1 MKIIYSELKKLL
13 PDLANQRLEQLI
25 NDLALIGHFVDGV
38 ENKNNETILS
48 LEIRQ
53 NRGDCLGYWGIAK
66 ELAVLYDLKLKEPKI
81 FLPPIT
87 SRVTLPITIKS
98 PDQVTRV
105 MAIKISN
112 LKNRPTPSWLKNFLS
127 QHDIRSINTLVDL
140 TNYIMILWGIPNH
153 AFDAQKSTDNLIW
166 EANQGKFKT
175 FVTFDG
181 SKIQLK
187 KTTLQ
192 ISNNKQVLGIA
203 GIIGGR
209 NSGVE
214 LGTKETIVE
223 MAIYN
228 PERVR
233 RDSQQLKITT
243 EASIRLE
250 KQLDPN
256 LVPQAFKHL
265 IYLILKYCQGETAS
279 RIYDYYPKPAKPALI
294 EFDPQKPA
302 LFSGVKI
309 KPEFSQKILKGLGCQ
324 IEPKSKSSWQIIPP
338 SQRAD
343 LKLEEDL
350 IEEVIRFFG
359 YQKIPTNQPI
369 PPKILPD
376 ITPKIIY
383 LIEAAQNALANL
395 GYDET
400 RSWPLIRKSH
410 FIKASF
416 LPQEAQAIYTQNNVN
431 NRYPVL
437 RASILS
443 SLKSQYRQYLKLK
456 IPQKQFFEIGKIFWK
471 INDHYQECWALG
483 IFDQSTQN
491 LTKKL
496 KRFYNQLNLPNHKIP
511 PIQKIGDGGAVE
523 INLDQL
529 TKEITKIPKIGFST
543 PPQLTDKATA
553 AKELTSQIISLDAN
567 LVLPDRKEPKEIIL
581 EYQAKFS
588 PDILWQLVLLD
599 VYQEKNRY
607 KYTLRAFYYH
617 CSLKEAKE
625 IHQKVFRIKS
635 KKA

>member
-13 PDLANQRLEQLI
+13 PGLLDKKPEQLT

-38 ENKNNETILS
+38 EKTNSETIIS

-66 ELAVLYDLKLKEPKI
+66 ELAVLYDLKLKEPKVSI
-81 FLPPIT
+81 PSIT
-87 SRVTLPITIKS
+87 SPIILPIIIKS
-98 PDQVTRV
+98 PSQITRV
-105 MAIKISN
+105 MAVKISA
-112 LKNRPTPSWLKNFLS
+112 LKNRPTPDWLKNFLA

-140 TNYIMILWGIPNH
+140 TNYIMILWGMPNH
-153 AFDAQKSTDNLIW
+153 AFDAQKSTDQLIW
-166 EANQGKFKT
+166 ETNQDRFKT
-175 FVTFDG
+175 FTTLDG
-181 SKIQLK
+181 TKIQLK

-192 ISNNKQVLGIA
+192 ISNSKQVLSIA

-214 LGTKETIVE
+214 LETKEAIVE
-223 MAIYN
+223 MATYN

-243 EASIRLE
+243 EASARLE

-256 LVPQAFKHL
+256 LIHQAFKHL
-265 IYLILKYCQGETAS
+265 IHLILKYCQGEVTS
-279 RIYDYYPKPAKPALI
+279 KIYDYYPKPAKPVAI
-294 EFDPQKPA
+294 EFNPQKPT

-309 KPEFSQKILKGLGCQ
+309 EPEFSQRTLRKLGCQ
-324 IEPKSKSSWQIIPP
+324 INSKSKSSWQVIPP

-343 LKLEEDL
+343 LELEEDL

-359 YQKIPTNQPI
+359 YQKIPTDQPI
-369 PPKILPD
+369 SAKILPD
-376 ITPKIIY
+376 ITPKIIH
-383 LIEAAQNALANL
+383 LTEAAQNALANL
-395 GYDET
+395 GYDEI
-400 RSWPLIRKSH
+400 RSWPLIKKSH
-410 FIKASF
+410 FIKADF

-431 NRYPVL
+431 SHYPVL

-471 INDHYQECWALG
+471 INNNYRECWSLG
-483 IFDQSTQN
+483 IFDQSAQN
-491 LTKKL
+491 LSKKI
-496 KRFYNQLNLPNHKIP
+496 KRFYDKLNLVNHKIP
-511 PIQKIGDGGAVE
+511 PVQKIGRARAVE
-523 INLDQL
+523 INLEQL
-529 TKEITKIPKIGFST
+529 AKEIAKIPKVVLSN
-543 PPQLTDKATA
+543 PPQLINKATA

-567 LVLPDRKEPKEIIL
+567 LVFPYRREPKEIIS

-599 VYQEKNRY
+599 VYQEKNSY

-617 CSLKEAKE
+617 CSLKEAKKN
-625 IHQKVFRIKS
+625 HQRVFKTKS